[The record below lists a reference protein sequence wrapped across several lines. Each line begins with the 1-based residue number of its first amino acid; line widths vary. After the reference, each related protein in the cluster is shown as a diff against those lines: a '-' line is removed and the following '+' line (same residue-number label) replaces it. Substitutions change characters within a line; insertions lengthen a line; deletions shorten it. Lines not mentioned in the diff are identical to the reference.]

1 MSREIIPFYADD
13 VSALARAIRRELARH
28 DEETAAD
35 PAGRKGPGHVELLNM
50 LARASGFRNF
60 QHMRAQSDARER
72 LDSPRVNV
80 EPEVDYVRIERL
92 TRYFDTAGRL
102 TRWPGKH
109 SDRLACLWVLWSR
122 MEPRRVSTE
131 AEINGALNAEHLF
144 GDHALLRR
152 ELVDLGMMARTADGR
167 EYRRLEQAP
176 PAEAVALIR
185 HLGQRRAA

>member
-1 MSREIIPFYADD
+1 MS
-13 VSALARAIRRELARH
+13 
-28 DEETAAD
+28 
-35 PAGRKGPGHVELLNM
+35 N
-50 LARASGFRNF
+50 
-60 QHMRAQSDARER
+60 
-72 LDSPRVNV
+72 
-80 EPEVDYVRIERL
+80 
-92 TRYFDTAGRL
+92 
-102 TRWPGKH
+102 
-109 SDRLACLWVLWSR
+109 
-122 MEPRRVSTE
+122 E